1 MNAVRTADDLLITAE
16 GYERLRSELERLRT
30 EGRRDMSERLHEAR
44 ADGHLDDNPGLFDT
58 LAQQAQLD
66 RRIALLEVRLAA
78 ARIAE
83 PNGDGSA
90 DVGSFV
96 LLRDLETGELV
107 EFELVGALEGD
118 AAQGRVSVDAPVG
131 RALVGAAAGEVVS
144 VGCPRRELR
153 FEVLGIEAAPRA
165 APARMAA

>member
-1 MNAVRTADDLLITAE
+1 MQGTIVCGVADTAE
-16 GYERLRSELERLRT
+16 GRRALELAAEL
-30 EGRRDMSERLHEAR
+30 SERLGLRLVLAHV
-44 ADGHLDDNPGLFDT
+44 ADGSLDENPGLFDT
-58 LAQQAQLD
+58 LAEQAQLE
-66 RRIALLEVRLAA
+66 RRVALLEERLAA
-78 ARIAE
+78 AQIAE

-131 RALVGAAAGEVVS
+131 QALVGAAAGEVVS
-144 VGCPRRELR
+144 VRCPRREIR

-165 APARMAA
+165 APVRMAA